1 MQKSA
6 VLLRRDSV
14 QDLFQEYY
22 FDETFAAALQSGYF
36 ANASTQSRNTAAA
49 STTIVVK

>member
-14 QDLFQEYY
+14 QELFQEYY
-22 FDETFAAALQSGYF
+22 FDETFAAALQAPCF
-36 ANASTQSRNTAAA
+36 ASVSTQSRNSAAA
-49 STTIVVK
+49 ATTVVVK